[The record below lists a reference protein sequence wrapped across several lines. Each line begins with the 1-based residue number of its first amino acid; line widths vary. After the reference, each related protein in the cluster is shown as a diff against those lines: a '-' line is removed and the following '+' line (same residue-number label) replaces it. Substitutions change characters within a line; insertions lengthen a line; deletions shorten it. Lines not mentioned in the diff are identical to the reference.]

1 MGSIESGP
9 IVDKLQCAG
18 SIETSYA
25 NNPTQTNKEALLNT
39 MINKVSVIIQPLRA
53 KSENEK
59 EARAIIST
67 FLPSMFSLS
76 VFSHAGLFIYGND
89 DNPKDG
95 VFLEYGAYD
104 EKREGDYESQVHYFR
119 SDNGLRFTK
128 LNINNIPGYKYE
140 CDVQN
145 RMTIKELCTCLE
157 FRHFTKQKYNL
168 VDQNCQYFVRK
179 SIKILGSRRI
189 HEHDRIRR
197 YSKAEIPNRI
207 LDPLEEN

>member
-1 MGSIESGP
+1 MKKKQELSF
-9 IVDKLQCAG
+9 QH
-18 SIETSYA
+18 SY
-25 NNPTQTNKEALLNT
+25 Q
-39 MINKVSVIIQPLRA
+39 VC
-53 KSENEK
+53 
-59 EARAIIST
+59 
-67 FLPSMFSLS
+67 FLYQF
-76 VFSHAGLFIYGND
+76 FHAGLFIYGND

-145 RMTIKELCTCLE
+145 KMTIKELITCLE

-197 YSKAEIPNRI
+197 FSKAEIPNRI
-207 LDPLEEN
+207 LDALEENEGSDNFGEQIPIVGMFVSIYKLYKV